1 MHRSGRWEVR
11 DLEHQ
16 DEGGEFIGMSEAL
29 ATHLVVKNNQILPK
43 AQKTFPIPDVIPK
56 PEIQVVG
63 LDDLNELFGKPSKG

>member
-1 MHRSGRWEVR
+1 
-11 DLEHQ
+11 
-16 DEGGEFIGMSEAL
+16 MSEAL